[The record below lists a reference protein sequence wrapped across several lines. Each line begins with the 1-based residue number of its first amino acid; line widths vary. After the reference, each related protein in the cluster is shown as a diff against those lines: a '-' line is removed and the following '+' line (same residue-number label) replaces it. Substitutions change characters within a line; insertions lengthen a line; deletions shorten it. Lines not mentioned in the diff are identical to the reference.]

1 MPELI
6 LYYFEECPYC
16 QKVLDYIKKN
26 EVEVTLRNTR
36 KDHEARRELEM
47 IGGKYQ
53 VPCLLINGSP
63 LYESDDII
71 RWFQENN
78 S

>member
-63 LYESDDII
+63 PL
-71 RWFQENN
+71 
-78 S
+78 